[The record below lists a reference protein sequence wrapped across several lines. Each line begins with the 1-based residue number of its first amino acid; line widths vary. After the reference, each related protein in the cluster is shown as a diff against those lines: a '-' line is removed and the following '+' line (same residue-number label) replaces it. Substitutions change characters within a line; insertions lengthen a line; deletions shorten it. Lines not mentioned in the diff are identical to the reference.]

1 MEICFVYNFLS
12 LAVDNSHRRATS
24 ITIAKMSAFEKKKT
38 KRESEKR
45 IRKERK
51 KNNVT
56 APVKSTVKA
65 NPARFYTATSKTT
78 DTFED
83 LVQVLESQ

>member
-1 MEICFVYNFLS
+1 LTTVIAERQLS
-12 LAVDNSHRRATS
+12 KR
-24 ITIAKMSAFEKKKT
+24 KKRKESP
-38 KRESEKR
+38 KRESEKNA
-45 IRKERK
+45 K

-56 APVKSTVKA
+56 TPVKSTVKA

-83 LVQVLESQ
+83 LVQVLGSQ